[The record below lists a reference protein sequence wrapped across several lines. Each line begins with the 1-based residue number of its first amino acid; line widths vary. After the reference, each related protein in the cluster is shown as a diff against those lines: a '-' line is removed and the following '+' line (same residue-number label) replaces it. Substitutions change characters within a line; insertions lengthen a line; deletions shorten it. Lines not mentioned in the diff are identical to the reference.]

1 MLHRFPLL
9 LRTSKKLAEIA
20 GAGCASAVV
29 AFLLGNW
36 HEPAATA
43 ANSANAPAVVR
54 LAPADED
61 MIRAVRQESATLVAH
76 LRAGPP
82 GTSATTAAPAV
93 AATTSPTGAASA
105 SVGSK
110 TAKPTSM
117 QPRKEPKTVRA
128 GTPETKPRAIEPA
141 PVAAVAAPPALPA
154 SRPANTPVIETTEE
168 RVAQVSTTQPPQLLG
183 IKPLSTWFS
192 DVPRPPAGIGGES
205 SRSM

>member
-36 HEPAATA
+36 HESGVTA

-82 GTSATTAAPAV
+82 GTSTTAAAPTV
-93 AATTSPTGAASA
+93 AATTSPASAASA
-105 SVGSK
+105 SAGPK
-110 TAKPTSM
+110 TAKPIPV

-141 PVAAVAAPPALPA
+141 PIAAVAAPPTLPA
-154 SRPANTPVIETTEE
+154 SRPANTPVIEPTDE
-168 RVAQVSTTQPPQLLG
+168 RVAQVSTDQPSQLLG

-192 DVPRPPAGIGGES
+192 DVPRPPAGIGGEA

>member
-82 GTSATTAAPAV
+82 GTSATTAPVV
-93 AATTSPTGAASA
+93 AATTSPA
-105 SVGSK
+105 GSK

-117 QPRKEPKTVRA
+117 QARKEPKMVRA

-154 SRPANTPVIETTEE
+154 SRPANTPVIEPTEE

>member
-82 GTSATTAAPAV
+82 GTSATAAAPVV
-93 AATTSPTGAASA
+93 AATTSPAGAASA
-105 SVGSK
+105 STGPK
-110 TAKPTSM
+110 AAKPMSM

-141 PVAAVAAPPALPA
+141 PVAAAAAPPALSP
-154 SRPANTPVIETTEE
+154 SRPANTPVIEPTEE
-168 RVAQVSTTQPPQLLG
+168 RVAQVSTTQPPQPFG

-192 DVPRPPAGIGGES
+192 DVPRPPVGIREES